1 VPDPALAV
9 GVHAGG
15 GDAVEEPA
23 ERLVAPGALLGRRG
37 SIETSVPVGCPV
49 PRALRQGTVAVSL
62 AAWWFLFR
70 DRRLRRW
77 EAAVLLVAWP
87 AAVALLGR

>member
-1 VPDPALAV
+1 
-9 GVHAGG
+9 
-15 GDAVEEPA
+15 
-23 ERLVAPGALLGRRG
+23 
-37 SIETSVPVGCPV
+37 
-49 PRALRQGTVAVSL
+49 VAVSL